1 MLQVPCTCSRWL
13 STLVPLVV
21 ALTAIALAPVLRVVN
36 LLNVVVCIVV
46 TEMSG
51 WNGFVV
57 TGVLAIGN
65 AIAIVVL
72 SSGIIFGAIRCDRLA

>member
-1 MLQVPCTCSRWL
+1 MFS
-13 STLVPLVV
+13 VV
-21 ALTAIALAPVLRVVN
+21 EHTRTSCRRVDRKALAPVLRVVN

-65 AIAIVVL
+65 AIAIVAL